1 MYVFISSN
9 DIRCFLLPDTRNTQ
23 QKIFIVLYQLSEP
36 FGGILQAL
44 LEKSTKD
51 TQREDENE
59 RCDFPGKDGH
69 FVSEF
74 CGKLLLMCRCVLP
87 VVTINCLLSGAL
99 LTLTEEKS
107 IFGRAGPRWSM
118 AAKPT

>member
-9 DIRCFLLPDTRNTQ
+9 DIRRFLLPDTRNTQ

-36 FGGILQAL
+36 LGGMLQVL
-44 LEKSTKD
+44 LEKSTKE
-51 TQREDENE
+51 TREDENE

-74 CGKLLLMCRCVLP
+74 CGKLLLVCRCVLP
-87 VVTINCLLSGAL
+87 IVTINRLLSGAL
-99 LTLTEEKS
+99 LTLTEERS

>member
-9 DIRCFLLPDTRNTQ
+9 DIRHFLLPDTRNTQ
-23 QKIFIVLYQLSEP
+23 QKIFIVLDQLSEP
-36 FGGILQAL
+36 LGGMLQVL
-44 LEKSTKD
+44 LEKSTKE

-74 CGKLLLMCRCVLP
+74 CGKLLLVCRRALP
-87 VVTINCLLSGAL
+87 IVTINCLLSGEASL
-99 LTLTEEKS
+99 EEQ
-107 IFGRAGPRWSM
+107 GPDGPWQQNPHR
-118 AAKPT
+118 TGTC